1 MRCTHSSPSLRLV
14 FLLFLVLRVPESV
27 AAQGTLA
34 DYQRAEAF
42 DSVSRGLVGKIL
54 ARIEER
60 GFRVRALKLVHLS
73 RQTAQEFYQVHAE
86 RPFYDSLTAYMSSGP
101 VVPMLLE
108 RENAIQSLRDLM
120 GATDPQKAEPGTI
133 RRDYGENIERN
144 AIHGSD
150 APETAAVEIA
160 FFFNQLERV

>member
-1 MRCTHSSPSLRLV
+1 VIEH
-14 FLLFLVLRVPESV
+14 
-27 AAQGTLA
+27 TLTIIKPDA
-34 DYQRAEAF
+34 
-42 DSVSRGLVGKIL
+42 VSRGLVGKIL
-54 ARIEER
+54 ARIEEQ
-60 GFRVRALKLVHLS
+60 GFRVRALKLVQLS
-73 RQTAQEFYQVHAE
+73 QQTAREFYRVHAE

-108 RENAIQSLRDLM
+108 RDNAVLSLRDLM

-133 RRDYGENIERN
+133 RRDFGENIERN

-160 FFFNQLERV
+160 FFFNHLERV

>member
-1 MRCTHSSPSLRLV
+1 MIER
-14 FLLFLVLRVPESV
+14 
-27 AAQGTLA
+27 TLA
-34 DYQRAEAF
+34 IIKPDA
-42 DSVSRGLVGKIL
+42 VSRGLVGKIL
-54 ARIEER
+54 AHIEEQ

-73 RQTAQEFYQVHAE
+73 KQAAQQFYQVHAE
-86 RPFYDSLTAYMSSGP
+86 RPFYDSLTTYMSSGP

-120 GATDPQKAEPGTI
+120 GATNPQQAAPGTI

-150 APETAAVEIA
+150 AAVTAAAEIA
-160 FFFNQLERV
+160 FFFNYLDQV